1 MVTLRGVCDG
11 ARRGGGGPGAA
22 RRKEDPGN
30 AAPRDAWREQG
41 RLGLIDDAR
50 VDCATIKLRV
60 YIHLLFFFFTLKYE
74 VYC

>member
-1 MVTLRGVCDG
+1 MVTLRGVSDG

-60 YIHLLFFFFTLKYE
+60 YIHLFFFFFTLKYE